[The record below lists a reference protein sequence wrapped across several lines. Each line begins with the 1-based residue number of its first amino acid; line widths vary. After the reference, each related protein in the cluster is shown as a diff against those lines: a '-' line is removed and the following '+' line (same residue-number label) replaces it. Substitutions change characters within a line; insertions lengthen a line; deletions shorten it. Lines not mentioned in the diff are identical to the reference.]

1 MRMSASRS
9 LRTTAPRERDRARAG
24 PRPLAMLRAGEQAS
38 VGDRRGKAPRAAIDA
53 RELRA
58 GGLMDRRDR
67 VLIGDPMQMI
77 VLGADTH
84 KVSHTVGAVGAA
96 DLPRFGG
103 VRLLLS

>member
-1 MRMSASRS
+1 
-9 LRTTAPRERDRARAG
+9 
-24 PRPLAMLRAGEQAS
+24 
-38 VGDRRGKAPRAAIDA
+38 
-53 RELRA
+53 
-58 GGLMDRRDR
+58 MDRRDR

-84 KVSHTVGAVGAA
+84 KVSHTVGAVGAV